1 MLCLTRAE
9 ETIYNE
15 LFIGRAPNLAP
26 GLYYIRDFFIHNPSI
41 PRIARRFYED
51 VSAGRFDNIV
61 LKAERSNEGYVVLEA
76 MNRKKC

>member
-26 GLYYIRDFFIHNPSI
+26 GLYYIRDFSYIIQASLASPDVFTKMFLLEGSI
-41 PRIARRFYED
+41 I
-51 VSAGRFDNIV
+51 
-61 LKAERSNEGYVVLEA
+61 
-76 MNRKKC
+76 